1 MIRLTKFNRTI
12 FYLNATLIE
21 TIESTPDT
29 VIMLTNGKRY
39 IVLDSAEEVLKSVES
54 YYQRIGLVGVRLQQ
68 QKAEGA
74 DVSE

>member
-1 MIRLTKFNRTI
+1 
-12 FYLNATLIE
+12 
-21 TIESTPDT
+21 
-29 VIMLTNGKRY
+29 MLTNGKRY